1 MNIVVPKAFTRQES
15 EFNSQDHSLSLAVL
29 REKQFNAISKM
40 SLRLKGTDTQE
51 ISNSATF
58 LQKDENGDF
67 KKSSQLRSPEIE
79 KSHILL
85 NSIS

>member
-1 MNIVVPKAFTRQES
+1 
-15 EFNSQDHSLSLAVL
+15 
-29 REKQFNAISKM
+29 M

-58 LQKDENGDF
+58 LQKDENGDL